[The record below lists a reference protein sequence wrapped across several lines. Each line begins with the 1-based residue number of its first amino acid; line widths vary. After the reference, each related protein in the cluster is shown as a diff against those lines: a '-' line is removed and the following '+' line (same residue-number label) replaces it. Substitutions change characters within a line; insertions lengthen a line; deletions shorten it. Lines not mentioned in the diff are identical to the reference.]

1 MANVVIVRRLPRVQL
16 VRPCHRTHRHHP
28 IPILKVRPIEELL
41 LLPTTTMTSS
51 TQARV
56 AVQPTVVTPTGL
68 LRPPP
73 THSLPTYRNRVPP
86 APLRPQKKPR
96 RVVQPGTTIVSRIA
110 PIPPH
115 LTLGSPVRH
124 LGPLLVRLLPT
135 RPNCPLPL
143 KAYRCNQ

>member
-28 IPILKVRPIEELL
+28 IPILKARPIEELL